1 MKAIS
6 KTELVPFPSEDPQ
19 ENFEFSCTADAGNFT
34 FHFKWMCGR
43 WNCWV
48 TLPDGSVRQA
58 GVEPNVVS
66 WTGYDDYGLV
76 FQTSLPAIDFNSL
89 FLTEMVLITWL

>member
-19 ENFEFSCTADAGNFT
+19 ENFEFSCTADVGSFT
-34 FHFKWMCGR
+34 FHFKWLNGR

>member
-1 MKAIS
+1 
-6 KTELVPFPSEDPQ
+6 
-19 ENFEFSCTADAGNFT
+19 
-34 FHFKWMCGR
+34 MCNR